1 MAGEADGAP
10 DESNCPPDVSSLPN
24 CGEHGIC
31 RESGPPQAENPTKQ
45 DSLFFAL
52 NNKPSRAGITYFFHW
67 FL

>member
-31 RESGPPQAENPTKQ
+31 ALAQKEICRESGPPQAENPAEQ
-45 DSLFFAL
+45 DSLF
-52 NNKPSRAGITYFFHW
+52 
-67 FL
+67 